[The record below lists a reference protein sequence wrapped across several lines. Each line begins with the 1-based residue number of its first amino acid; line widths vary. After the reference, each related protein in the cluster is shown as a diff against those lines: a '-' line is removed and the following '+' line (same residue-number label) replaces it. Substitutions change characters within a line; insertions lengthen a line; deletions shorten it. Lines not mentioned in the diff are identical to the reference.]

1 MTLPSIVIGSP
12 VHGHNLWDREREIRD
27 TWKALETSSVLISSP
42 RRFGKT
48 SIMLNLVDN
57 PQSGW
62 EAHYLDVEW
71 VKGAEDFVAEI
82 IAKLSQERRLR
93 KLLDGVTGALGTA
106 IAKIDELGFADFKI
120 SLRESLEE
128 GWQDKGKALISNLEK
143 AEKKHIIIADELPL
157 LVLKIAR
164 SKGNGEAEDF
174 LSWLRGLRQMP
185 ELRDK
190 VRWIFGGSIG
200 IGKVLQKVGAGSKV
214 INDLQTIRVRE
225 FTKEDAVSF
234 VKALIEKELNGKE
247 PPSQVVEEMLN
258 VIGVPIPYFIQ
269 ILVRESLSEM
279 EREGHEV
286 LSEKVIQRAYE
297 QGVLAGYNRTYFEH
311 YYERLSQYYD
321 PEIARQARELLAALA
336 RHGELSKA
344 ELWTM
349 YKNRSQGQGLED
361 DFDYVLADLEN
372 DFYVAQDP
380 TSGNYTFGTKV
391 LEDWWQRHH
400 AI

>member
-128 GWQDKGKALISNLEK
+128 GWQDKGK
-143 AEKKHIIIADELPL
+143 L
-157 LVLKIAR
+157 LYR
-164 SKGNGEAEDF
+164 
-174 LSWLRGLRQMP
+174 
-185 ELRDK
+185 
-190 VRWIFGGSIG
+190 
-200 IGKVLQKVGAGSKV
+200 
-214 INDLQTIRVRE
+214 
-225 FTKEDAVSF
+225 
-234 VKALIEKELNGKE
+234 
-247 PPSQVVEEMLN
+247 
-258 VIGVPIPYFIQ
+258 
-269 ILVRESLSEM
+269 
-279 EREGHEV
+279 
-286 LSEKVIQRAYE
+286 
-297 QGVLAGYNRTYFEH
+297 
-311 YYERLSQYYD
+311 
-321 PEIARQARELLAALA
+321 
-336 RHGELSKA
+336 
-344 ELWTM
+344 
-349 YKNRSQGQGLED
+349 
-361 DFDYVLADLEN
+361 
-372 DFYVAQDP
+372 
-380 TSGNYTFGTKV
+380 
-391 LEDWWQRHH
+391 
-400 AI
+400 